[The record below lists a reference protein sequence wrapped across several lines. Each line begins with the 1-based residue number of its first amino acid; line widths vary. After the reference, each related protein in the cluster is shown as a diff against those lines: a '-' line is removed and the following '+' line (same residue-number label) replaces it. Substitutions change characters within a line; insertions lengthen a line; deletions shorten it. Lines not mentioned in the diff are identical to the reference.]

1 MDTLDKLKNCK
12 SKFGLSK
19 IIGIKL
25 KKITYIL
32 FVKKYN
38 LYTEFQ
44 IPKNNGKFRNISA
57 PNKYLKIIQK
67 KLKKVLEEC
76 YNEIQ
81 LNKNASHGFLKK
93 KSIYTNSNF
102 HKNKRYVLNI
112 DLKDFFPSINFGRV
126 RGFFIKNKNFQL
138 NEEVATLIAQISC
151 YNNQLP
157 QGSPSSPIISNL
169 IAISLDKG
177 LSILSKK
184 YKFNYTRYADDIT
197 ISTNLKNF
205 PIAIAYKDKDG
216 NWKLGSELI
225 KVINNNHF
233 DINFDKIRMQ
243 YKSSRQEVTG
253 LIVNKKVNVKRNY
266 IRKTR
271 LMLYNL
277 IKNPNS
283 DDYQSIRNCI
293 EGRIAFIYQI
303 RKMNFENNKRDIA
316 KKMKDMFFYFDK
328 IINNQKITIIT
339 EGKTDKVYL
348 SSAYSHFKEY
358 YKLNFQII
366 TKIPYTKHDS
376 NNINN
381 TGDQTLMN
389 FVKELKE
396 KNNIKPYKYL
406 LEKSKIK
413 NPKNPVIV
421 IFDRDRINIIK
432 EFEKNIKNENCKF
445 VFFEPNIYYFVLPKL
460 IGKEYLSIEYYFP
473 NKILNKKIKGKNLSL
488 CQEKHKKH
496 IIYKIDE
503 NNDGLSKNEFSK
515 YIKKLRYNTKRD
527 NILNEKNKK
536 YFDNFKSIFDI
547 INDIRKDYKNKLQNI
562 NK

>member
-1 MDTLDKLKNCK
+1 M
-12 SKFGLSK
+12 
-19 IIGIKL
+19 
-25 KKITYIL
+25 
-32 FVKKYN
+32 
-38 LYTEFQ
+38 
-44 IPKNNGKFRNISA
+44 
-57 PNKYLKIIQK
+57 
-67 KLKKVLEEC
+67 
-76 YNEIQ
+76 
-81 LNKNASHGFLKK
+81 
-93 KSIYTNSNF
+93 
-102 HKNKRYVLNI
+102 
-112 DLKDFFPSINFGRV
+112 
-126 RGFFIKNKNFQL
+126 
-138 NEEVATLIAQISC
+138 
-151 YNNQLP
+151 P

-205 PIAIAYKDKDG
+205 PIAIAYKDDDG
-216 NWKLGSELI
+216 NWKLGSEII

-233 DINFDKIRMQ
+233 DINFDKVRMQ

-277 IKNPNS
+277 IRNPNS

-303 RKMNFENNKRDIA
+303 RKMNFENNKKDIA
-316 KKMKDMFFYFDK
+316 KKMKDIFFYFDK

-389 FVKELKE
+389 FVKEFKE

-432 EFEKNIKNENCKF
+432 EFEKNIKNEDGKF

-460 IGKEYLSIEYYFP
+460 KDKEYLSIEYYFP

-488 CQEKHKKH
+488 CQEKHEKD

-527 NILNEKNKK
+527 NVLNEKNQK

-547 INDIRKDYKNKLQNI
+547 INDIRKDYENRLQNI